1 MHYLACI
8 LHVCCYYIRETI
20 TRYRIHM
27 SSILKTVS
35 TSRQQ
40 ELTTELIR
48 KSIHM
53 LIALVPP
60 LAALNLEVTLLMLG
74 SGVLFYT
81 WAEMERLEGRQ
92 IGVVSFITMS
102 ASRSRDM
109 EGVVFGPITLAMG
122 AMLALMLYPEPAA
135 SLAIYALAFGD
146 GLSSL
151 IGKSV
156 GRIRIPLSGG
166 KTLAGS
172 LACFLVVLLLAL
184 GTLPTL
190 FTALTVALAA
200 TLLEM
205 IPSRDLDNIILPVG
219 VGLLSYMFMI

>member
-1 MHYLACI
+1 
-8 LHVCCYYIRETI
+8 
-20 TRYRIHM
+20 
-27 SSILKTVS
+27 
-35 TSRQQ
+35 
-40 ELTTELIR
+40 
-48 KSIHM
+48 M

-81 WAEMERLEGRQ
+81 WAELERLEGRQ
-92 IGVVSFITMS
+92 MGLVSFITMS

-109 EGVVFGPITLAMG
+109 NSVVFGPITLAMG

-151 IGKSV
+151 IGKSI

-166 KTLAGS
+166 KTIAGS
-172 LACFLVVLLLAL
+172 LTCFLVVFLLAL

-190 FTALTVALAA
+190 STALTVAFAA

>member
-1 MHYLACI
+1 
-8 LHVCCYYIRETI
+8 
-20 TRYRIHM
+20 M

-81 WAEMERLEGRQ
+81 WAELERLEGRQ
-92 IGVVSFITMS
+92 MGLVSFITMS

-109 EGVVFGPITLAMG
+109 NSVVFGPITLAMG

-151 IGKSV
+151 IGKSI

-166 KTLAGS
+166 KTIAGS
-172 LACFLVVLLLAL
+172 LTCFLVVFLLAL

-190 FTALTVALAA
+190 STALTVAFAA

>member
-1 MHYLACI
+1 
-8 LHVCCYYIRETI
+8 
-20 TRYRIHM
+20 M

-81 WAEMERLEGRQ
+81 WAELERLEGRQ
-92 IGVVSFITMS
+92 MGVVSFITMS

-109 EGVVFGPITLAMG
+109 NSVVFGPITLAMG

-146 GLSSL
+146 GFSSL
-151 IGKSV
+151 IGKSI

-166 KTLAGS
+166 KTIAGS
-172 LACFLVVLLLAL
+172 LTCFLVVFLLAL

-190 FTALTVALAA
+190 STALTVAFAA